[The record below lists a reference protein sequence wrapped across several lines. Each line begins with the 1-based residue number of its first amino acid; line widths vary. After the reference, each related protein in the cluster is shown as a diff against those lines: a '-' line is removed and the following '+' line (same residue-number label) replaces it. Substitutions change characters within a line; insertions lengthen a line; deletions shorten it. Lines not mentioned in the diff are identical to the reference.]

1 MNLVIELKNTIEKS
15 LDSIAAAQ
23 DEAAA
28 FERKWRGYYSDSV
41 FDEKAAQV
49 RAKCTEATE
58 TAYRE
63 IQRTADA
70 FRAEIAEKFRL
81 KGDELTAD
89 ATLLESP
96 VKLNQRDLTYMF
108 DQAKEAKNHTM
119 MELVQRRAARDGIII
134 ERPYFREQDCM
145 DAVSVMEKY
154 ARSALTS
161 PGYAALWM
169 DAETR
174 GKITPAALH
183 DWNNTEAPYSY
194 NTTSR

>member
-1 MNLVIELKNTIEKS
+1 
-15 LDSIAAAQ
+15 
-23 DEAAA
+23 
-28 FERKWRGYYSDSV
+28 
-41 FDEKAAQV
+41 
-49 RAKCTEATE
+49 
-58 TAYRE
+58 
-63 IQRTADA
+63 
-70 FRAEIAEKFRL
+70 
-81 KGDELTAD
+81 
-89 ATLLESP
+89 
-96 VKLNQRDLTYMF
+96 MF

-134 ERPYFREQDCM
+134 ERPYFSEQDCM

-161 PGYAALWM
+161 PGYVALWM
-169 DAETR
+169 DAEKR